1 MTAVLV
7 DDHSPSREIERQR
20 DWLLPIALPA
30 GIHLR
35 PLLVH
40 HFVGISRGF
49 SARPAVVHIEIILLI
64 IEHLRARSVL
74 AVVLKK
80 PVLLRIQPR
89 GNFVFDGFAER
100 FVGLRIVSRSVM
112 LAEGTA
118 VGADFELLF
127 SADDVSAL
135 RAVEKHRVDR
145 AHAMA
150 FRFGCW

>member
-1 MTAVLV
+1 MAATHRTPRGNPPATAAGTPFCRRLPRFFGPSSGRS
-7 DDHSPSREIERQR
+7 DRNNPADHRT
-20 DWLLPIALPA
+20 L
-30 GIHLR
+30 
-35 PLLVH
+35 
-40 HFVGISRGF
+40 
-49 SARPAVVHIEIILLI
+49 
-64 IEHLRARSVL
+64 ARSIL

-100 FVGLRIVSRSVM
+100 FVGLRIVGRSVM
-112 LAEGTA
+112 LAEGAA